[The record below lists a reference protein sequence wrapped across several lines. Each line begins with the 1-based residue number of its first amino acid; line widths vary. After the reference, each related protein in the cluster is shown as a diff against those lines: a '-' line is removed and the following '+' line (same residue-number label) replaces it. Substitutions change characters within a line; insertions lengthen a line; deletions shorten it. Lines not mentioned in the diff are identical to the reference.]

1 MLDPRNLPTPMMG
14 VTPAPSSAA
23 DQTRRRGGGPNYY
36 AGFDGHFT
44 SGSSGGAYGGLDGG
58 ADGAFMAQ
66 YLRRLWA
73 WEQMD
78 FESCFDQMVT
88 LLGPSPATL
97 NKVYKLA
104 KYRKKTKNQWARDDP
119 AFALVQVGFLI
130 VSTAA
135 WGVAV
140 LSSNFTLS
148 KFVVFFLSDVLGY
161 WLAGGVVLS
170 GLGASFANQQLVEHS
185 VHSVAQSVEWLY
197 AFDVHCNGFFV
208 SFLLTHVLQF
218 LLLPLL
224 LTDSLLATAASAL
237 LWASAL
243 SAYFF
248 VTHLGY
254 RALPFLKNTELYL
267 YPVVL
272 VGIALVA
279 ILALACVGYRIN
291 LTRAMMSFYFG
302 Q

>member
-1 MLDPRNLPTPMMG
+1 
-14 VTPAPSSAA
+14 
-23 DQTRRRGGGPNYY
+23 
-36 AGFDGHFT
+36 
-44 SGSSGGAYGGLDGG
+44 
-58 ADGAFMAQ
+58 MAQ